1 MYLRH
6 GEEGKE
12 DRVEAAE
19 DRGEEKNEV
28 DEEPEVRREGEER
41 RREGEERRREGGIRG
56 NRMER
61 GNVPVVLFFEECEV
75 GFGAKEQRM
84 QEHSLFL
91 RVP

>member
-6 GEEGKE
+6 GDEGKE

-19 DRGEEKNEV
+19 ERGEEKKEV
-28 DEEPEVRREGEER
+28 DEEPEV

-61 GNVPVVLFFEECEV
+61 GKVPIVLFFEECEV